1 MSAGRLRS
9 AKVVAAVVWVVVMA
23 LAGAA
28 FAQHRRHRE
37 PVVPAAGLTAV
48 RTLGD
53 YFAPLKRTVHDSNV
67 YLFDSGT
74 PGGTIMVI
82 GGNHP
87 EEPAGSLAAQVL
99 VENLAVSRGR
109 VVVVIHANRSAST
122 VTRPGDAY
130 PRFFHIET
138 PHGTARFRMG
148 DRWTNPL
155 DSWPDPEVY
164 IHYPSR
170 QSLAYMDIR
179 NLNRTFPGRPNG
191 SAAEQ
196 VAYALMRVIAAEHVD
211 LFLDLHEAELEY
223 PVIGTIVSHQNAVRV
238 AAVVSM
244 ELSATKFRIGMEY
257 SPVNLHG
264 LTHREVG
271 DHSPALALLAETPE
285 PFLDRVRGVTDEALL
300 LTGRDAFVMKAGEH
314 HLLYWP
320 IDEHGWPIAQRVGRH
335 TETFLKICDVWSRQ
349 HPQRAITVSGVPGY
363 TELLARGVGAFFHD
377 PARGGRVVH
386 E

>member
-1 MSAGRLRS
+1 MGSDRVRTV
-9 AKVVAAVVWVVVMA
+9 KVVAAVVWLLIMA
-23 LAGAA
+23 LAAAA
-28 FAQHRRHRE
+28 FAEHRGWRE
-37 PVVPAAGLTAV
+37 AVVPSRALTTV
-48 RTLGD
+48 KTLGD
-53 YFAPLKRTVHDSNV
+53 YFSPLKGTVHDSNV
-67 YLFDSGT
+67 YIFDSGVA
-74 PGGTIMVI
+74 GGTVMVI

-87 EEPAGSLAAQVL
+87 EEPGAALTAQVI
-99 VENLAVSRGR
+99 VENLRVAQGR

-130 PRFFHIET
+130 PRFFHIAT
-138 PHGTARFRMG
+138 PWGVKRFRMG
-148 DRWTNPL
+148 DRWANPL

-170 QSLAYMDIR
+170 QSLAYMDVR

-196 VAYALMRVIAAEHVD
+196 VSHALMQVIDAEGADV
-211 LFLDLHEAELEY
+211 FLDLHEAELEY

-238 AAVVSM
+238 AALTSM
-244 ELSATKFRIGMEY
+244 ELSATLFPIGMEY
-257 SPVNLHG
+257 SPVKLHG

-271 DHSPALALLAETPE
+271 DHSRALALLAEAPE

-300 LTGRDAFVMKAGEH
+300 LSGKDSFVMKAGEH

-320 IDEHGWPIAQRVGRH
+320 IDEHGWPIEVRVGRH
-335 TETFLKICDVWSRQ
+335 AQTFLKICDVWTRLNAG
-349 HPQRAITVSGVPGY
+349 RAVAVSGVPGY
-363 TELLARGVGAFFHD
+363 ADLKAHGVGAFLHD
-377 PARGGRVVH
+377 PARSERVIF

>member
-1 MSAGRLRS
+1 MNRGAWTVKAG
-9 AKVVAAVVWVVVMA
+9 AAAIWVIIMI

-28 FAQHRRHRE
+28 FAEHRTFRE
-37 PVVPAAGLTAV
+37 PVVPSDGLTAV
-48 RTLGD
+48 KTLGD
-53 YFAPLKRTVHDSNV
+53 YFAPLKGTVHDANV
-67 YLFDSGT
+67 YIFEGKG
-74 PGGTIMVI
+74 PGATIMVI

-87 EEPAGSLAAQVL
+87 EEPGGILAAQVL
-99 VENLAVSRGR
+99 VENLRVDAGR

-138 PHGTARFRMG
+138 PWGVKRFRVG

-164 IHYPSR
+164 IHYPSG
-170 QSLAYMDIR
+170 QSLAYMDVR

-196 VAYALMRVIAAEHVD
+196 VAYGLMRVIEAERVD
-211 LFLDLHEAELEY
+211 VFLDLHEAELEY
-223 PVIGTIVSHQNAVRV
+223 PVIGTIVAHQH
-238 AAVVSM
+238 AARLAALASM
-244 ELSATKFRIGMEY
+244 ELSSEQFRIGMEY
-257 SPVNLHG
+257 SPVRLHG

-271 DHSPALALLAETPE
+271 DYSPAWALLAETPE

-300 LTGRDAFVMKAGEH
+300 LTGKDAFVMKAGEH

-320 IDEHGWPIAQRVGRH
+320 IDEQGWPIAQRVGRH
-335 TETFLKICDVWSRQ
+335 TETFLKICEVWNRTNAA
-349 HPQRAITVSGVPGY
+349 RTILVSNVPRY
-363 TELLARGVGAFFHD
+363 SELMARGLGVFLHD
-377 PARGGRVVH
+377 PRLSDRVVF